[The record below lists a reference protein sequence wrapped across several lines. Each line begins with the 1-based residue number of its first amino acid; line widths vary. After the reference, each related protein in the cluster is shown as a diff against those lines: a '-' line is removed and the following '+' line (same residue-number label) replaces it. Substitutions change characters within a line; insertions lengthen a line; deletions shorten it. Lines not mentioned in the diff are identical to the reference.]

1 MTNLNIVDSEQ
12 QLRKRRS
19 KSFKTT
25 LIHLTKLV
33 YMGKRNITGVELG
46 A

>member
-19 KSFKTT
+19 KSFKTIN
-25 LIHLTKLV
+25 LDPLDEARIHRFK
-33 YMGKRNITGVELG
+33 TGVQ
-46 A
+46 